1 MLFGRPLDVIGILK
15 KNGIMLVDFALQGER
30 ERGLSSEDAIHEAC
44 LLRFRPTLMTT
55 LCALLGGVPPYQRP
69 NGLTGPGQPVT
80 DKRSVIRHGWV
91 ETFGRWYYTDKLS
104 RWLSRRRAGVD
115 STVLEPAA

>member
-30 ERGLSSEDAIHEAC
+30 ERGLSSEDAIHEAR
-44 LLRFRPTLMTT
+44 LLRFRPTLTTT

-69 NGLTGPGQPVT
+69 NGLIQAASLIDPCAADGHPSYAIHAV
-80 DKRSVIRHGWV
+80 GWV
-91 ETFGRWYYTDKLS
+91 Q
-104 RWLSRRRAGVD
+104 
-115 STVLEPAA
+115 PINN